1 MFGVLVP
8 IAALVLAACG
18 PPPPPPGPAQG
29 PTTMGECGPTQ
40 TPSEHHAVEYVAVV
54 DEPGAGAPAVETF
67 TATSKSDKDAKVKEL
82 SKHGEVVAVDENEPV
97 SAQIDGT
104 DDPRFASGEQYGPFN
119 AGFAGVWTSDN
130 VLLGTGVTIA
140 VIDTGVNATHED
152 LAGQVLQGA
161 DFVTGTED
169 DAYAGD
175 SNFAN
180 VDFHGHGT
188 HVAGIAAAADNTVG
202 GLGGAPGASILPVRI
217 LDSGGSGSTDNLV
230 SGILWAADNGADV
243 INMSLG
249 GGGCASTEQA
259 AVEYAEGQGV
269 VVVAAAGNSNSST
282 PIYPA
287 GFGGSVMAVGATTK
301 SNGKASFS
309 NWGAP
314 YVDIGAPGVSILSTD
329 KDRPGEPVNGAY
341 KLLSGTSMSTPF
353 VAAAVALVLERCPA
367 IDNGD
372 PNGSSRHDKV
382 ITLLRSTATPMIN
395 ALGARLL
402 RVDRAVTAACP
413 A

>member
-1 MFGVLVP
+1 
-8 IAALVLAACG
+8 
-18 PPPPPPGPAQG
+18 
-29 PTTMGECGPTQ
+29 MGACGPTQ
-40 TPSEHHAVEYVAVV
+40 TPSDHHAVEYVAVV
-54 DEPGAGAPAVETF
+54 DEPGAGAPEVETF
-67 TATSKSDKDAKVKEL
+67 TATSESDKDNKVEEL

-104 DDPRFASGEQYGPFN
+104 DDPRFASGEQYGPFS

-130 VLLGTGVTIA
+130 VLLGSGITIA
-140 VIDTGVNATHED
+140 VIDTGVNAAHED

-161 DFVTGTED
+161 DFVTGTVD
-169 DAYAGD
+169 DDYAGD
-175 SNFAN
+175 SSYAN

-217 LDSGGSGSTDNLV
+217 LDEGGSGSTDNLV
-230 SGILWAADNGADV
+230 SGIMWAADHGADV

-249 GGGCASTEQA
+249 GPSCASTEQA
-259 AVEYAEGQGV
+259 AVEYAESQGV
-269 VVVAAAGNSNSST
+269 VIVAAAGNSNSST

-287 GFGGSVMAVGATTK
+287 GFGESVMAVGATTQ
-301 SNGKASFS
+301 SNKKASFS

-314 YVDIGAPGVSILSTD
+314 YVDIGAPGNAILSTTSD
-329 KDRPGEPVNGAY
+329 GAY
-341 KLLSGTSMSTPF
+341 GLKSGTSMSTPF
-353 VAAAVALVLERCPA
+353 AAAAVALVLQQCPG
-367 IDNGD
+367 ISNGD

-382 ITLLRSTATPMIN
+382 QNLLKSTATPMIDP
-395 ALGARLL
+395 LGARLL
-402 RVDRAVTAACP
+402 RVDRAVTTACP